1 MGFGISRSVRSFR
14 NDILLKVKKF
24 NLPLYRFLI
33 FLGAYFKFINKI
45 FKKKTYKRYSINLDE
60 INKYEYKKTSQNN
73 EDGIIE
79 FIFSKLKINNFNII
93 EIGFD
98 YFENNSINILKKI
111 KKGLFIDGSEE
122 KVFLLK
128 KIFKFIYPKKKINV
142 LNILINKK
150 NINLIISENFEKND
164 EIDFL
169 SIDVDGIDY
178 YLFEELNFRPKII
191 CIEYNF
197 WYGKDLKCSVPYTE
211 NFTWK
216 MGSLYS
222 GASLLALNDL
232 ANSKDYYLIAIE
244 SSCVNAF
251 FIRGDLKHNF
261 EILDPKTSFKTP
273 LKYSVENIDQAK
285 QELLKKNLNF
295 FNSSTN

>member
-1 MGFGISRSVRSFR
+1 MGLGISRKIRSFR
-14 NDILLKVKKF
+14 RNVLSKIKKI
-24 NLPLYRFLI
+24 NLPLYKSLI
-33 FLGAYFKFINKI
+33 FLGAYFKFIYKI
-45 FKKKTYKRYSINLDE
+45 NKKKTFKKYSTNLDE

-73 EDGIIE
+73 EDGIID
-79 FIFSKLKINNFNII
+79 FIFSKLKINNFNTI

-98 YFENNSINILKKI
+98 YFENNSINIIKKI
-111 KKGLFIDGSEE
+111 KKGLLVDGSEE

-128 KIFKFIYPKKKINV
+128 KIFKFTYPKKNLKV
-142 LNILINKK
+142 LNILVNKQ
-150 NINLIISENFEKND
+150 NINSIISENFEKND

-178 YLFEELNFRPKII
+178 YLFQELNFRPKII

-197 WYGKDLKCSVPYTE
+197 WYGKNLKCSIPYLE
-211 NFTWK
+211 NFVWE

-232 ANSKDYYLIAIE
+232 ANSKDYHLIAIE

-261 EILDPKTSFKTP
+261 EILDPEKSFKNP
-273 LKYSVENIDQAK
+273 LKYSEKNIAHGRE
-285 QELLKKNLNF
+285 ELLKKNLNF
-295 FNSSTN
+295 F

>member
-1 MGFGISRSVRSFR
+1 MGFGISRRVRSFR

-79 FIFSKLKINNFNII
+79 FIFSKLKINNFNTI

-111 KKGLFIDGSEE
+111 KKGLFVDGSEE

-128 KIFKFIYPKKKINV
+128 KIFKFIHPKKKINV

-150 NINLIISENFEKND
+150 NINSIISENFEKND

-273 LKYSVENIDQAK
+273 LKYSVENIEQAK

>member
-1 MGFGISRSVRSFR
+1 MGLGISRNIRSFR
-14 NDILLKVKKF
+14 NKVLAKVKKI
-24 NLPLYRFLI
+24 NLPLYRSLI

-45 FKKKTYKRYSINLDE
+45 NKKKTFKKYSTNLDE

-73 EDGIIE
+73 EDGIID
-79 FIFSKLKINNFNII
+79 FIFSKLKINNFKTI

-98 YFENNSINILKKI
+98 YFENNSINIIKKI
-111 KKGLFIDGSEE
+111 EKGLFIDGSEE
-122 KVFLLK
+122 KVFILN
-128 KIFKFIYPKKKINV
+128 KIFKFIYPKKK
-142 LNILINKK
+142 LKAKNILINKE
-150 NINLIISENFEKND
+150 NINSTISENFEEND

-178 YLFEELNFRPKII
+178 YLFQELNFRPKII

-197 WYGKDLKCSVPYTE
+197 WYGKDLKCSVPYLE
-211 NFTWK
+211 NFVWE

-261 EILDPKTSFKTP
+261 EILDPEKSFKNP
-273 LKYSVENIDQAK
+273 LKYSEKNIAHGRE
-285 QELLKKNLNF
+285 ELLKKNLNF
-295 FNSSTN
+295 F

>member
-1 MGFGISRSVRSFR
+1 MGLGISRSIRSFR
-14 NDILLKVKKF
+14 NNILLKVKKI
-24 NLPLYRFLI
+24 NLPLYRSLT
-33 FLGAYFKFINKI
+33 FLGACFKFIYKKN
-45 FKKKTYKRYSINLDE
+45 KKKTFKKYSTNLDE

-73 EDGIIE
+73 EDGIID
-79 FIFSKLKINNFNII
+79 FIFSKLKINNFNTI

-98 YFENNSINILKKI
+98 YFENNSINIIKKI
-111 KKGLFIDGSEE
+111 KKGLFVDGSEE

-128 KIFKFIYPKKKINV
+128 KILKFIYPKKNLKVINT
-142 LNILINKK
+142 LINKK
-150 NINLIISENFEKND
+150 NINSIISENFEEND

-178 YLFEELNFRPKII
+178 YLFQELNFKPKII

-197 WYGKDLKCSVPYTE
+197 WYGKNLKCSVPYLE
-211 NFTWK
+211 NFEWE

-232 ANSKDYYLIAIE
+232 ANSKDYHLIAIE

-251 FIRGDLKHNF
+251 FIRGDLKYNF
-261 EILDPKTSFKTP
+261 DILDPEKSFKEP
-273 LKYSVENIDQAK
+273 LKYSEENIFQAR

-295 FNSSTN
+295 F

>member
-1 MGFGISRSVRSFR
+1 MGLGISRSIRSFR
-14 NDILLKVKKF
+14 NNILLKVKKI

-33 FLGAYFKFINKI
+33 FLGACFKFIYKKN
-45 FKKKTYKRYSINLDE
+45 KKKTFKKYSKNLDE

-73 EDGIIE
+73 EDGIID
-79 FIFSKLKINNFNII
+79 FIFSKLKINNFNTI

-98 YFENNSINILKKI
+98 YFENNSINIIKKI
-111 KKGLFIDGSEE
+111 KKGLFVDGSEE

-128 KIFKFIYPKKKINV
+128 KILKFIYPKKNLKVINT
-142 LNILINKK
+142 LINKK
-150 NINLIISENFEKND
+150 NINSIISENFEEND

-178 YLFEELNFRPKII
+178 YLFQELNFRPKII

-197 WYGKDLKCSVPYTE
+197 WYGKNLKCSIPYLE
-211 NFTWK
+211 NFVWE

-232 ANSKDYYLIAIE
+232 ANSKDYHLIAIE

-261 EILDPKTSFKTP
+261 EILDPEKSFKEP
-273 LKYSVENIDQAK
+273 LKYSEKNIVQAR

-295 FNSSTN
+295 F